1 MYWIKTPHINTI
13 HGFST
18 RNGGVSPAPFLSL
31 NLGGTEDLPE
41 NIEENRNRALGDLTI
56 RYESSIVFESNT

>member
-1 MYWIKTPHINTI
+1 MYWIKSNHILTT

-18 RNGGVSPAPFLSL
+18 RNGGVSPEPFSSL

-41 NIEENRNRALGDLTI
+41 NITENRKRALGDL
-56 RYESSIVFESNT
+56 YQSE

>member
-1 MYWIKTPHINTI
+1 MYWLKSSNIKVT

-18 RNGGVSPAPFLSL
+18 RNGGVSPSPYHSL

-41 NIEENRNRALGDLTI
+41 NISENRRRALSDLGI
-56 RYESSIVFESNT
+56 Q